1 MNAWTLK
8 LPGNDYKLTIEEMK
22 IWADAGRING
32 GAIVVDSNGVSWT
45 AKQIPGVFS
54 TRDWL
59 VALLLSI
66 FTGVLGVDRF
76 YLGKVGTG
84 ITKLLLNIF
93 TLFTVGLIWALI
105 DVILIATKKMTDK
118 EGFKLA

>member
-93 TLFTVGLIWALI
+93 TLFTLGLIWALI

>member
-1 MNAWTLK
+1 MTEWTVK
-8 LPGNDYKLTIEEMK
+8 LPGSDFKLTSEELK
-22 IWADAGRING
+22 IWADAGKIKG
-32 GAIVVDSNGVSWT
+32 DAIVVDSNGVSWT

-54 TRDWL
+54 SRDWL

-84 ITKLLLNIF
+84 ITKLLVNIF
-93 TLFTVGLIWALI
+93 TLFTLGLIWALI
-105 DVILIATKKMTDK
+105 DIILIATRKMTDK